1 MENLYANVPRDLTRV
16 KSKVFLNL
24 TRRQLICFGAA
35 AAIGVPLFFLI
46 KKSGNVTLASLAMIV
61 VMMPFFFLA
70 LYERNGRPME
80 VLIRHYIDAR
90 FKRPKVRQYRTD
102 NVYSAAERA
111 AHTRKEVARI
121 VSESKG
127 KKGTGKAGKGAGAKA
142 VAGKDAGRA
151 HKKGAAGNR
160 GRRAPRKKK

>member
-46 KKSGNVTLASLAMIV
+46 KKSGNVTLASLAMIA
-61 VMMPFFFLA
+61 VMMP
-70 LYERNGRPME
+70 

-127 KKGTGKAGKGAGAKA
+127 KKGTGKTGKGAGKKA
-142 VAGKDAGRA
+142 VAGKNAGRA

>member
-46 KKSGNVTLASLAMIV
+46 KKSGNVTLASLAMIA

-70 LYERNGRPME
+70 LYERNGTYTE
-80 VLIRHYIDAR
+80 GG
-90 FKRPKVRQYRTD
+90 RQNCFRI
-102 NVYSAAERA
+102 E
-111 AHTRKEVARI
+111 RKEGHR
-121 VSESKG
+121 ESREGCRKES
-127 KKGTGKAGKGAGAKA
+127 
-142 VAGKDAGRA
+142 
-151 HKKGAAGNR
+151 
-160 GRRAPRKKK
+160 RRR

>member
-24 TRRQLICFGAA
+24 TKRQLICFGAA
-35 AAIGVPLFFLI
+35 AAIGVPLFFVF
-46 KKSGNVTLASLAMIV
+46 KKTGSITLASLAMIT

-70 LYERNGRPME
+70 LYERNGRPLE

-90 FKRPKVRQYRTD
+90 FRRPKVRKYQTD

-127 KKGTGKAGKGAGAKA
+127 KKSQRKTGKGTGKKAGAGQ
-142 VAGKDAGRA
+142 DAGRA
-151 HKKGAAGNR
+151 HQKGAAGDR
-160 GRRAPRKKK
+160 KRRPPRKKE